1 MIDLT
6 SLINSLDVL
15 THKSQKMKTPLSA
28 IYGGDSIFAFSQTFN
43 KVVHLVFSGSAKRL
57 CKEQMLASFYLSF
70 VFNGFL
76 CGPIRQKCAYYK
88 SNQS

>member
-1 MIDLT
+1 MRVN
-6 SLINSLDVL
+6 NSLNLL

-28 IYGGDSIFAFSQTFN
+28 IYGGDSIFAFSQTSI
-43 KVVHLVFSGSAKRL
+43 KTVHPFFSGSATGL

-76 CGPIRQKCAYYK
+76 CGPIPQECAYFK